1 MKLHLKGERKM
12 KIKLQKLEIKNF
24 KKVKEFKWEFDGK
37 NWIIRGDNGV
47 GKSTIYDAYT
57 WLLFG
62 KDSKDSADFNIR
74 TVDQTTKEI
83 IHNTDIEV
91 YAELM
96 TDDGLL
102 KLQRISREKW
112 TKKRGSATMELDGNE
127 TSYYINEVPAKESE
141 WKKKIASLC
150 GDLNEKTFKSL
161 SSLGAFNKLDK
172 KEKRQ
177 ILFGLISDVS
187 DGAIAHSVEFELQ
200 AKTLALGDEQVI
212 EEFKNQIDNVGFE
225 NSRKIFKDRCSK
237 LNDDLKTIPVRINEV
252 FTQIEKVEDSESD
265 LKAALEE
272 IDDKINQVS
281 AEKASNSSSTLVA
294 EIQKEIN
301 DLQMAKQKKINDT
314 YLKQDAMRAELQ
326 KMSKELASIQ
336 ESRRIDND
344 AIARAK
350 NTINEYM
357 SEYKEIT
364 NRTFE
369 SGVCPVCHRELPEE
383 MVEEARKEFDAKKE
397 KDLQENIT
405 KGKGYRAKIQ
415 AIENS
420 IKEHDEKA
428 LELNKKYS
436 LLNKELQDVKFDTSE
451 EDAKIQELTQKKAE
465 ALSGVDNSAYEEKMQ
480 MLSQTKNQ
488 LLKKLVAKDNE
499 AKANARIKE
508 LEEQIQKAEKEHAK
522 NTTLLALSDKLLEI
536 KVNKVTDVINSKF
549 KITSWELFNKLL
561 NGGYEEVCIPTIM
574 GVDYASLNSAM
585 QKNVDLD
592 IINTLQKEFKVECP
606 VWIDNA
612 ESCNEYLP
620 IDAQTIKLYV
630 TTQEV
635 KCVEMVEE

>member
-1 MKLHLKGERKM
+1 M
-12 KIKLQKLEIKNF
+12 KIKLQTLKIKNF
-24 KKVKEFKWEFDGK
+24 KKIHSFEWNFEGK
-37 NWIIRGDNGV
+37 NWIIKGDNGV

-74 TVDQTTKEI
+74 TVDQTTKEV

-102 KLQRISREKW
+102 KLHRISRERW

-141 WKKKIASLC
+141 WKNKIATLC
-150 GDLNEKTFKSL
+150 GNLNEKTFKSL
-161 SSLGAFNKLDK
+161 SNLGAFNKLDK

-187 DGAIAHSVEFELQ
+187 DAAIAHSVEFELQ
-200 AKTLALGDEQVI
+200 AKTLALGDERVI
-212 EEFKNQIDNVGFE
+212 EEFKNQIDSVGFE
-225 NSRKIFKDRCSK
+225 NARKIFKDRCSK
-237 LNDDLKTIPVRINEV
+237 CNDDLKTIPVRINEV
-252 FTQIEKVEDSESD
+252 FTQIEKVDDSEENI
-265 LKAALEE
+265 KAAIEE

-281 AEKASNSSSTLVA
+281 AEKASNSSSTLIT

-301 DLQMAKQKKINDT
+301 ELQLTKSKKINET
-314 YLKQDAMRAELQ
+314 YLKQDELRAEMQ
-326 KMSKELASIQ
+326 KASKELESIQ
-336 ESRRIDND
+336 TQIKVDQD
-344 AIARAK
+344 AIARA
-350 NTINEYM
+350 NQRIETYMQEYD
-357 SEYKEIT
+357 EIT
-364 NRTFE
+364 HRVFTAD
-369 SGVCPVCHRELPEE
+369 VCPVCHRTMPEE
-383 MVEEARKEFDAKKE
+383 MVADARNKFTEKYQKDMNDNIQRGKECRARIRDLEKE
-397 KDLQENIT
+397 IRELQE
-405 KGKGYRAKIQ
+405 KYDQAK
-415 AIENS
+415 ES
-420 IKEHDEKA
+420 Y
-428 LELNKKYS
+428 ELKTQ
-436 LLNKELQDVKFDTSE
+436 ELQEIKFDTTV
-451 EDAKIQELTQKKAE
+451 EDARIQELTTKKND
-465 ALSGVDNSAYEEKMQ
+465 ALASVDNTAFEEKMEV
-480 MLSQTKNQ
+480 LKATKNQ
-488 LLKKLVAKDNE
+488 LLKKLITKESEIKYNG
-499 AKANARIKE
+499 RIEE
-508 LEEQIQKAEKEHAK
+508 LERQIKIAESEHAK

-549 KITSWELFNKLL
+549 KITNWKLFNKLL

-620 IDAQTIKLYV
+620 IDAQVIKLYV
-630 TTQEV
+630 IEQV
-635 KCVEMVEE
+635 NKCVELEQA